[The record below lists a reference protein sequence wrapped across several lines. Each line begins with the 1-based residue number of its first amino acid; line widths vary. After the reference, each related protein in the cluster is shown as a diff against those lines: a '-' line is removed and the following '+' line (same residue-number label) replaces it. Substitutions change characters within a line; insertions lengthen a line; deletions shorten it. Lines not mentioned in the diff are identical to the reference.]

1 MAKKYTYSVSVI
13 REGRD
18 RDYRDFWDR
27 NQRVNESGE
36 VLHSDLVGFTET
48 VDANN
53 LNDAISS
60 VEKKYPNLRVVREY
74 SSKL

>member
-1 MAKKYTYSVSVI
+1 MAKKYTYSVSVV
-13 REGRD
+13 REGRE

-27 NQRVNESGE
+27 SKRVNESGE
-36 VLHSDLVGFTET
+36 ALHSDLVGFTEM

-53 LNDAISS
+53 LNDAVLI
-60 VEKKYPNLRVVREY
+60 VEKKYPNLKVVREY